1 MKTFSIIISSKNKT
15 ATNDFILFFIKYLIF
30 SSNNIQNYFKNK
42 TKRKR
47 VTILKSPH
55 VNKKSQ
61 EQFETKIF
69 KSHLKVQVQKKLKNG
84 VFLKKLIHNTFSNVS
99 IKLKQVLANRN
110 TLKFNL
116 NIFNTNNFK
125 IGVKIQT
132 KNKTENFKLN
142 KKLNVLKKKT
152 VSKYVI
158 TKKTTKLFDVLDL
171 YGEFLTLMFK

>member
-1 MKTFSIIISSKNKT
+1 MKTFNIIISTKNKT
-15 ATNDFILFFIKYLIF
+15 AINNFILFFIKYLNF
-30 SSNNIQNYFKNK
+30 SSNNIQNYFQNK
-42 TKRKR
+42 TKRKK

-61 EQFETKIF
+61 EQFETKLF
-69 KSHLKVQVQKKLKNG
+69 KSRFTIQVQKKLKNG
-84 VFLKKLIHNTFSNVS
+84 VFFKKLTHNTFPNVS
-99 IKLKQVLANRN
+99 IKLKQVLASKNM
-110 TLKFNL
+110 LKFNL

-132 KNKTENFKLN
+132 KNKPENFKLN
-142 KKLNVLKKKT
+142 KRLNVLKKKT
-152 VSKYVI
+152 ISKYII